1 MRKGIKLS
9 VITIFALL
17 VFVPKINAQTLD
29 VNIFQELS
37 AVNLS
42 AFDFENLG
50 ADQPRIMQIVINPPG
65 VMVYLE
71 GSIAWKKDENSSFQ
85 TVGTFKTRPFLS
97 RTIYNDE
104 FNKTDIE
111 LESTHYVSSI
121 TDEILKK
128 GKPSGIFIINLS
140 LYSPTGQQL
149 DSDVEEFKF
158 LNPTAPTIISP
169 NQGFSYDVGTVL
181 AQWTV
186 SIGASTYRLSANYV
200 ADNETNYEQALTSRT
215 PIINN
220 YDVGNGNVTT
230 VNLREILNGELLPDT
245 NVVLVVKAVIQ
256 KPGGEDELAS
266 QIVMFKTNP
275 VGKAPEQQAVDQDV
289 AKLANVLTGLIS
301 QEFLDK
307 LTSGNI
313 SPQDFRITD
322 ENGREINFSDFVAI
336 LNFLEQNKD
345 AIININFTAK

>member
-1 MRKGIKLS
+1 MRKVIKLS

-17 VFVPKINAQTLD
+17 VFVPKINAQTID

-37 AVNLS
+37 AVDLS

-65 VMVYLE
+65 VEVYLE
-71 GSIAWKKDENSSFQ
+71 GSIVWKKDENSSFQ

-111 LESTHYVSSI
+111 LERTDYNSAI
-121 TDEILKK
+121 TDDILKK
-128 GKPSGIFIINLS
+128 GKPSGIFVINFF
-140 LYSPTGQQL
+140 LYSPIGQQL
-149 DSDVEEFKF
+149 DSDVEEFRF

-181 AQWTV
+181 AQWTA
-186 SIGASTYRLSANYV
+186 SIGATTYRLSANYV

-220 YDVGNGNVTT
+220 YDVGNVTT
-230 VNLREILNGELLPDT
+230 VNLRDVLNGELLPDT

-266 QIVMFKTNP
+266 PIVMFKTNP
-275 VGKAPEQQAVDQDV
+275 VGKAPEQHEVNQDI

-307 LTSGNI
+307 LTSGNV
-313 SPQDFRITD
+313 SPQDFKITD
-322 ENGREINFSDFVAI
+322 ENGKEINFNDFVAI

-345 AIININFTAK
+345 AVINVNFIAK

>member
-1 MRKGIKLS
+1 MRKVIKLS
-9 VITIFALL
+9 VITICALL
-17 VFVPKINAQTLD
+17 VFVPKINGQTLD

-37 AVNLS
+37 AVDLS

-50 ADQPRIMQIVINPPG
+50 ADQPRIMQIVINPSG
-65 VMVYLE
+65 VEVYLE
-71 GSIAWKKDENSSFQ
+71 GSIAWKKDESSSFQ

-111 LESTHYVSSI
+111 LERTDYNSSI
-121 TDEILKK
+121 TNDILKK
-128 GKPSGIFIINLS
+128 GKPSGIFVINFF
-140 LYSPTGQQL
+140 LYSSTGQQL
-149 DSDVEEFKF
+149 DSEVEEFKF

-181 AQWTV
+181 AQWTA
-186 SIGASTYRLSANYV
+186 SIGATTYRLSANYV

-220 YDVGNGNVTT
+220 YDVGNVTT
-230 VNLREILNGELLPDT
+230 VNLREVLNGELLPDT

-266 QIVMFKTNP
+266 PIVMFKTNP
-275 VGKAPEQQAVDQDV
+275 VGKAPAQHEVTQDV

-307 LTSGNI
+307 LTSGDI

-322 ENGREINFSDFVAI
+322 ENGAEMNFNDFVAI

-345 AIININFTAK
+345 AVISVNFTAK